1 MEPLSG
7 LDASFL
13 YLETPTLHMHV
24 EMITVF
30 DPSTVPG
37 GYSFAKMQA
46 QIASRTHQA
55 PVFRRLL
62 VEVPLRL
69 GHPVWVDDPN
79 FDIDFHVRRTAVPS
93 PGGLLEL
100 ADLAADIASRQLDRS
115 KPLWEIWVVEGIEDG
130 RIAVIAKMHH
140 STVDGMSGAALLSV
154 LFDLEVDPG
163 PEPEPPEVVGDT
175 HIPSNAELISEA
187 IAARV
192 FRPFEL
198 TRDILRT
205 GQRLLNV
212 RRVRNEPEH
221 RAPQS
226 RAALPLSAPRT
237 SFNSTLSGRRQ
248 VALTAIGLADVK
260 RLKNATGTTV
270 NDVVLAVCTG
280 ALRRF
285 LLDGDE
291 LPDKP
296 LVAVVPVS
304 VHPDD
309 DAPYGSNKVSSM
321 FVQLPAHLD
330 DPLERLMAIRE
341 GTKGAKEEHNA
352 LGADMLVNW
361 AQHASPNT
369 FAAAARLYSRMRLA
383 DRHRPVANLIVSN
396 VPGPDF
402 PLYLAGAEMVAGFP
416 LGPVMDGLCLNITIM
431 SYRGTLYWGLISCPE
446 DDAQGVAAGRRH
458 PRGTRR
464 AARRGR
470 APSGRVPV
478 APGVRGGGRRGRR
491 GTGRLRARPARPVP
505 PVRLRRGGHRHRRR
519 PLAHRDRSAER
530 PEHGVVGEHGAEAAH
545 DEGPHPVRPDHDV
558 GRVVRARRRGRA
570 AAGRQPD
577 RLERLGGERR
587 QYRVDPVVRRVGHQ
601 QAAPVRG
608 DGQGGRVG
616 DAERVEAGRR
626 AHQPRGGGDGHHPA
640 AEVRRALAGDVEGG
654 AVG

>member
-62 VEVPLRL
+62 VEVPFRL
-69 GHPVWVDDPN
+69 GHPVWVDDPH
-79 FDIDFHVRRTAVPS
+79 FDIDYHVRRTAVPT

-100 ADLAADIASRQLDRS
+100 ADLAGDIASRQLDRT
-115 KPLWEIWVVEGIEDG
+115 KPLWEIWIAEGLEDG

-163 PEPEPPEVVGDT
+163 PEPEAPDVVADG
-175 HIPSNAELISEA
+175 HIPSSAELISEA
-187 IAARV
+187 IAARL

-221 RAPQS
+221 REPRAK
-226 RAALPLSAPRT
+226 AALPLSAPRT
-237 SFNSTLSGRRQ
+237 SFNSTLTRRRQ
-248 VALTAIGLADVK
+248 VALSAIGLADVK

-280 ALRRF
+280 ALRKF
-285 LLDGDE
+285 LVEGDE

-304 VHPDD
+304 VHPDI

-321 FVQLPAHLD
+321 FVQLPAQLD
-330 DPLERLMAIRE
+330 DPMERLAAIRE

-361 AQHASPNT
+361 AEHATPNT

-383 DRHRPVANLIVSN
+383 ERHRPVANLIVSN

-402 PLYLAGAEMVAGFP
+402 PLYLAGAEMMFGFP
-416 LGPVMDGLCLNITIM
+416 LGPVMDGLAVNITIM
-431 SYRGTLYWGLISCPE
+431 SYRGTLYWGIISCPE
-446 DDAQGVAAGRRH
+446 TMPGVWQLAADIPLALDELLDAAGLAPAEYRSSQ
-458 PRGTRR
+458 
-464 AARRGR
+464 AA
-470 APSGRVPV
+470 
-478 APGVRGGGRRGRR
+478 
-491 GTGRLRARPARPVP
+491 
-505 PVRLRRGGHRHRRR
+505 
-519 PLAHRDRSAER
+519 
-530 PEHGVVGEHGAEAAH
+530 
-545 DEGPHPVRPDHDV
+545 
-558 GRVVRARRRGRA
+558 A
-570 AAGRQPD
+570 AAGPTTPPT
-577 RLERLGGERR
+577 G
-587 QYRVDPVVRRVGHQ
+587 
-601 QAAPVRG
+601 
-608 DGQGGRVG
+608 
-616 DAERVEAGRR
+616 
-626 AHQPRGGGDGHHPA
+626 
-640 AEVRRALAGDVEGG
+640 
-654 AVG
+654 